1 MYDLAVQHAL
11 ETTDAP
17 ALTEPEFRR
26 PQAGTVGVANANP
39 YHLPWIMRGLLEEGR
54 VKTELSDE
62 TAELLRKFDDWNP
75 VSTKLKEV
83 KYKLEAIK
91 SNL

>member
-1 MYDLAVQHAL
+1 
-11 ETTDAP
+11 
-17 ALTEPEFRR
+17 
-26 PQAGTVGVANANP
+26 
-39 YHLPWIMRGLLEEGR
+39 MRGLLEEGR

-62 TAELLRKFDDWNP
+62 TAALLRMFDDWNP
-75 VSTKLKEV
+75 VTAKLKEV